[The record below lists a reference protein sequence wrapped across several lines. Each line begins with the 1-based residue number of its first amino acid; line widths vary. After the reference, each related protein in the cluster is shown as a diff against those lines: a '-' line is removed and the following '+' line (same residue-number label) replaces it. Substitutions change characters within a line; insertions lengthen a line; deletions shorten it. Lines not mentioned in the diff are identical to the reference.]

1 MVTREQAVAGGSGG
15 FAVLLGLGVAGVDP
29 FTAVLAGVFAYA
41 GSFDPIL
48 GEALSIAG
56 NSISS
61 AKIASDG
68 LSIQPVLEILP
79 TEVLN
84 IISGLILGAAA
95 VSLWIE
101 VTGDGS
107 LRSE

>member
-1 MVTREQAVAGGSGG
+1 MVTREQAVASGSGG
-15 FAVLLGLGVAGVDP
+15 FAVLLGLGAAGIDP
-29 FTAVLAGVFAYA
+29 FTAILAGIFAFA
-41 GSFDPIL
+41 GSFDPVL

-56 NSISS
+56 NSILS
-61 AKIASDG
+61 AEIASDG

-79 TEVLN
+79 TGVLN
-84 IISGLILGAAA
+84 IISGLILGVAA

-101 VTGDGS
+101 VTEDGS